1 MPLGVDNLIEKSW
14 AVFEKFQ
21 RANGQTV
28 DEPSFVGGF
37 MSCYGI
43 IVGTVDV
50 GLTEEQMHEPGIVL
64 ALLERMQR
72 DIEDIR
78 TKVISTQHDVMK
90 KGH

>member
-21 RANGQTV
+21 RRNGQSV

-50 GLTEEQMHEPGIVL
+50 GLTEEQMREPGIVL
-64 ALLERMQR
+64 AILERMQR

-78 TKVISTQHDVMK
+78 TKVISTHHDAMK